1 VSAFGD
7 LVQALIGS
15 DSDLANELDGSS
27 PAPAPSVGSRPS
39 EIASAHGWTA
49 PDASGHGQFSVHRDV
64 LRGVA
69 AGMRSDLQ
77 DLDGAVT
84 RLDGVRHGE
93 GVSITANAGLITGW
107 PTAVAFNTNAS
118 AAFTGVVLASLQ
130 TRTAHQDTSSRVA
143 VNSANYEQSESDN
156 LRAARSVGT
165 NLYSVTGLV
174 SSYGN
179 GGRPAASALGAQ
191 PSYPVKTQPVAGFN
205 GAGMSAGTIMEIL
218 RGLSPGEVAAA
229 GAAHTHVG
237 EVLDSVAGRLA
248 ANARTLAA
256 NWSGSAAQAAMG
268 QFQQLHNHIV
278 VLAQQAQQVGSVL
291 SWLGDKVLPQF
302 TSLPDPRVSPAS
314 LVLHDAVTGTALDG
328 VVGGLIGAGT
338 GLLDEL
344 DGSAQATADR
354 TARQYIAKLSGYLVI
369 ADQSLPSA
377 IGATPA
383 PAHGNGGGASP
394 AVPVAGGASSGGAGS
409 DVRLLSDGS
418 TVTLGGGSGRGGS
431 MNRTGGVAGGA
442 QAPGRTGGATPPPSS
457 LQGSTIPGGQLP
469 VPGGTTSSLSPA
481 APLPGSGGLSGGL
494 PAPVPGLPGG
504 TEPSLGQVAGTLDDT
519 TGPVVGQAGESLPGG
534 IAPEASGLV
543 TGLADDEPGSLPGLP
558 GVSGDSAAGS
568 PVAADVIGGQSP
580 QLDGDGALAD
590 ASEATAAPDMAG
602 LPMMATGGAVSPEE
616 RERIRQGW
624 LNDDLWRPSGTL
636 VPPVIDE

>member
-15 DSDLANELDGSS
+15 DSGLANELDGSS

-39 EIASAHGWTA
+39 AIASAHRWTA

-93 GVSITANAGLITGW
+93 GVSITANAGLIAGW

-143 VNSANYEQSESDN
+143 INSANYEQSESDN

-174 SSYGN
+174 SSYGG
-179 GGRPAASALGAQ
+179 GGRSAASALGTQ
-191 PSYPVKTQPVAGFN
+191 PSYLVKTQPVAGFN

-218 RGLSPGEVAAA
+218 RSLSPGEVAAA

-268 QFQQLHNHIV
+268 QFQQLHNHMV
-278 VLAQQAQQVGSVL
+278 VLAQQARQVGSVL

-354 TARQYIAKLSGYLVI
+354 AARQYIAKLSGYLVI

-383 PAHGNGGGASP
+383 PARGNGGGAPP
-394 AVPVAGGASSGGAGS
+394 AVPVAGGAPSGAAGS
-409 DVRLLSDGS
+409 DVRLLSGGS
-418 TVTLGGGSGRGGS
+418 AVTLGGRRGRGGS

-442 QAPGRTGGATPPPSS
+442 RTPGRTGSATPPPSG
-457 LQGSTIPGGQLP
+457 LQGATIPGGQLP

-481 APLPGSGGLSGGL
+481 APLPGPGGLSGGM

-519 TGPVVGQAGESLPGG
+519 TVPVVGQAGESLPGG

-543 TGLADDEPGSLPGLP
+543 TGLADEPGSLPGLP
-558 GVSGDSAAGS
+558 GAGGDCAVGS
-568 PVAADVIGGQSP
+568 PVAADVIGGQSL
-580 QLDGDGALAD
+580 QLDGDGALAG
-590 ASEATAAPDMAG
+590 AGEAAAAPDMAG
-602 LPMMATGGAVSPEE
+602 LPMMAAGGAVPPEE

-624 LNDDLWRPSGTL
+624 LNDDLWRPSATL
-636 VPPVIDE
+636 VPPVIGE